1 MPFSFQQHLQRCLV
15 AAVVAAA
22 MQHETV
28 TGFLHSPTNAAQS
41 SGVLRSRMQMSEP
54 SFFDEP
60 AEPAAKD
67 ERGATQPSIDE
78 IAAASEFEEHIPR
91 VNSVTLTG
99 RVGNDPEPRYFDDG
113 KVVLNLS
120 LACKRKYHPL
130 ERRVRNIKYGE
141 EETDWFTLELWGR
154 DAEYANNYVT
164 KGARIGITGS
174 IAKDEWADRAT
185 GEPRS
190 RHKVQVKH
198 LDILESKAEAELRK
212 GNSGGSY
219 GGGSGGNNYGS
230 GNYGGGGS
238 YADDDGGPEPAGT
251 GGFFD

>member
-1 MPFSFQQHLQRCLV
+1 MSIISMLFTLRHHFHCFV
-15 AAVVAAA
+15 MAVIVVAS
-22 MQHETV
+22 MRHETV
-28 TGFLHSPTNAAQS
+28 AGFQLPQVRVHVAPAAPPQS
-41 SGVLRSRMQMSEP
+41 QLRMAEP

-60 AEPAAKD
+60 AEPTTD
-67 ERGATQPSIDE
+67 NRGATKPTIDE
-78 IAAASEFEEHIPR
+78 IAASSEFEEHIPR

-130 ERRVRNIKYGE
+130 ARRVRNIKYGE

-164 KGARIGITGS
+164 KGARVGITGS
-174 IAKDEWADRAT
+174 IAKDEWTDRAT

-198 LDILESKAEAELRK
+198 LDILESKAEAELRR
-212 GNSGGSY
+212 GNSGRSY
-219 GGGSGGNNYGS
+219 G
-230 GNYGGGGS
+230 GGGGS
-238 YADDDGGPEPAGT
+238 YGNGYDDDGGPEPAGT

>member
-1 MPFSFQQHLQRCLV
+1 M
-15 AAVVAAA
+15 AAIVVAS

-28 TGFLHSPTNAAQS
+28 DGFQLGLPTAQS
-41 SGVLRSRMQMSEP
+41 LSHAWRHRQQRMLRLRMAEP

-60 AEPAAKD
+60 AKPVRD
-67 ERGATQPSIDE
+67 GRGATQPTIDE
-78 IAAASEFEEHIPR
+78 IAASSEFEEHIPR

-154 DAEYANNYVT
+154 DAEYANNFVT

-198 LDILESKAEAELRK
+198 LDILESKAEAELRR
-212 GNSGGSY
+212 GNSGRSYGGGGGGGGGSY
-219 GGGSGGNNYGS
+219 GGGNK
-230 GNYGGGGS
+230 YGGGG
-238 YADDDGGPEPAGT
+238 YDDDGGPEPAGT

>member
-1 MPFSFQQHLQRCLV
+1 M

-22 MQHETV
+22 MQYEIV
-28 TGFLHSPTNAAQS
+28 AGFQSPCAAESHKAILQMR
-41 SGVLRSRMQMSEP
+41 LQMSEP

-60 AEPAAKD
+60 AEPAKD

-154 DAEYANNYVT
+154 DAEYANNFVT

-174 IAKDEWADRAT
+174 IGKDEWTDRAT

-198 LDILESKAEAELRK
+198 LDILESKAEADLRR
-212 GNSGGSY
+212 GNSGRSY
-219 GGGSGGNNYGS
+219 GGGGGGNSYGG

-238 YADDDGGPEPAGT
+238 YDDDGGPEPAGT

>member
-1 MPFSFQQHLQRCLV
+1 MSFAFRQHLQRCLV

-22 MQHETV
+22 IQSEV
-28 TGFLHSPTNAAQS
+28 VAGFHSPAHATESHKAILQMR
-41 SGVLRSRMQMSEP
+41 LQMSEP

-60 AEPAAKD
+60 AEPAKD

-198 LDILESKAEAELRK
+198 LDILESKAEADLRR
-212 GNSGGSY
+212 GNSGRSY
-219 GGGSGGNNYGS
+219 GGGGGGNSYGG

-238 YADDDGGPEPAGT
+238 YDDDGGPEPAGT

>member
-1 MPFSFQQHLQRCLV
+1 MPFAFRQHLQRCLV

-22 MQHETV
+22 MQLETV
-28 TGFLHSPTNAAQS
+28 AGFHSPTKVAAQS
-41 SGVLRSRMQMSEP
+41 HGVLRSRLQMAEP

-60 AEPAAKD
+60 AEPAKD
-67 ERGATQPSIDE
+67 DRGATQPSIDE

-130 ERRVRNIKYGE
+130 QRRVRNIKYGE

-154 DAEYANNYVT
+154 DAEYANNFVT

-174 IAKDEWADRAT
+174 IAKDEWTDRAT

-198 LDILESKAEAELRK
+198 LDILESKAEADLRR
-212 GNSGGSY
+212 GNSGRSYSGGGGGNSY
-219 GGGSGGNNYGS
+219 GG
-230 GNYGGGGS
+230 GNYGGGGN

>member
-1 MPFSFQQHLQRCLV
+1 MPFGFAFRQHLQRCFV
-15 AAVVAAA
+15 AAVIVAA
-22 MQHETV
+22 MQYENAA
-28 TGFLHSPTNAAQS
+28 GFQLPTN
-41 SGVLRSRMQMSEP
+41 SGRSHKLPSLVRLGMSEP
-54 SFFDEP
+54 SFFDDEP
-60 AEPAAKD
+60 AEPVKD

-130 ERRVRNIKYGE
+130 QRKVRNIKYGE

-154 DAEYANNYVT
+154 DAEYANNFVT

-174 IAKDEWADRAT
+174 IVKDEWTDRAT

-198 LDILESKAEAELRK
+198 MDILESKAEADLRR
-212 GNSGGSY
+212 GNSGRSY
-219 GGGSGGNNYGS
+219 GGGGT
-230 GNYGGGGS
+230 YGGGGNTN
-238 YADDDGGPEPAGT
+238 YDDDGGPEPAGT